1 MNLKALI
8 CNAGIACLAIDW
20 SGYAAELSINVELI
34 AAGLE
39 EHVGRRNDRVTLAIY
54 KGDTSKALQNVD
66 FSLRNAVKRLSL
78 PGEGTYRF
86 SFESREPDA
95 EGATSCA
102 ASAQLEVAPEQSYRV
117 AFTLL
122 KQTCMLSAGRIS
134 AGDVYEEI
142 ASANGK
148 MRRLKGKT

>member
-1 MNLKALI
+1 MNFKALI
-8 CNAGIACLAIDW
+8 CNAAVACVAIDG
-20 SGYAAELSINVELI
+20 SGCAAEPGINVELI

-39 EHVGRRNDRVTLAIY
+39 EHVGRRNDRVALRIY
-54 KGDTSKALQNVD
+54 KGNATKALQKAD

-78 PGEGTYRF
+78 PGEGTYRL
-86 SFESREPDA
+86 SFESHEPDE

-122 KQTCMLSAGRIS
+122 KQTCMLSAGRIGAS
-134 AGDVYEEI
+134 DVYEEI
-142 ASANGK
+142 ASADGR
-148 MRRLKGKT
+148 MRRLKR